1 MSKKLI
7 VSENPLLEKDEYSK
21 AIINTDN
28 LGYRAAIAR
37 RESIKRKNN
46 EILEIKKQIEE
57 LLLWQKQIIEK
68 LNENNLINNSNGS
81 R

>member
-1 MSKKLI
+1 MADKLI
-7 VSENPLLEKDEYSK
+7 VSENPLLERDRYSK
-21 AIINTDN
+21 AIINNDS
-28 LGYRAAIAR
+28 LGYEAAMAR

-46 EILEIKKQIEE
+46 EILEMKGQIEE

-68 LNENNLINNSNGS
+68 LTENNLINNNNGS